1 MSASGVRDRPE
12 SVATTATQGIRAFY
26 SRPLGWLALGVTS
39 AVLAYG
45 GGGVMFWFHA
55 IYRGEAGPPISPV
68 WHWLYDC
75 TLGFMALTPAL
86 FLILPFALAAV
97 RRAGIVA
104 RRLKSA
110 AYVVVVGVLFGVVTG
125 PGPIL
130 HDALV
135 GRDAPL
141 GRLAVDLFGRDA
153 GAETAAQGH
162 SMLSEVLL
170 QVVVGVPVYVVAGL
184 LALGIVRSLAGRRVR
199 AVTRMLSHA
208 VATRTLHA

>member
-1 MSASGVRDRPE
+1 VSARAVGDRTLADMA
-12 SVATTATQGIRAFY
+12 STARNGIRAFY

-55 IYRGEAGPPISPV
+55 IYRGEQGPPISPV

-104 RRLKSA
+104 RRFKA
-110 AYVVVVGVLFGVVTG
+110 TAYVALVGVLFGVVTG

-141 GRLAVDLFGRDA
+141 GRLAVDVFGRDPGAAA
-153 GAETAAQGH
+153 GASH
-162 SMLSEVLL
+162 SMVSEVLL
-170 QVVVGVPVYVVAGL
+170 QVVVGVPVYTVAAL

-199 AVTRMLSHA
+199 HVSRMLSQA
-208 VATRTLHA
+208 LVSR